1 MIRVV
6 RITGFLMVAA
16 GALVILAWLYE
27 PLRELWPLLRSLPW
41 PVQLGLAMA
50 GLGLLIVLASLLWE
64 RMENRASDREL
75 LDEP

>member
-6 RITGFLMVAA
+6 RITGFLMVVV
-16 GALVILAWLYE
+16 GALVILAWLIE

-41 PVQLGLAMA
+41 PVQLGLGMA
-50 GLGLLIVLASLLWE
+50 GLGLLVVLASLLWE
-64 RMENRASDREL
+64 RMENREADREL